1 MAGIKVTLRDPDN
14 STQLIHAEFA
24 TARSFPVMKELLQK
38 IAKTDNLE
46 SVAGRKRELAEAKLM
61 DASNSE
67 EAEAAGVALQA
78 ATEEVTSASMA
89 LFDAI
94 REFVFKG
101 YQLAGA
107 PDDLAEKLADIT
119 DVENLPI
126 LKAKCLYGAGCLDFT
141 KAAGQ

>member
-1 MAGIKVTLRDPDN
+1 MAGIKVTLRDPDDN
-14 STQLIHAEFA
+14 TKLIHAEFA
-24 TARSFPVMKELLQK
+24 TARSFPVLRELLQK
-38 IAKTDNLE
+38 VARTDTAE
-46 SVAGRKRELAEAKLM
+46 SISGRKRELAEAKLL
-61 DASNSE
+61 AANTSE

-78 ATEEVTSASMA
+78 ATEEVTSASMT

-107 PDDLAEKLADIT
+107 PAEMAEKLADIT

-126 LKAKCLYGAGCLDFT
+126 LKAKCLFGAGCLDFT
-141 KAAGQ
+141 KAAGR

>member
-1 MAGIKVTLRDPDN
+1 MSGIKVKLRDPDN
-14 STQLIHAEFA
+14 NTQLIHAEFA
-24 TARSFPVMKELLQK
+24 TARSFPVMKELLQA
-38 IAKTDNLE
+38 IAKTDNIE

-61 DASNSE
+61 DASTSE
-67 EAEAAGVALQA
+67 EAEEAGVALQA

-107 PDDLAEKLADIT
+107 PDDLAEKLAGIT

-126 LKAKCLYGAGCLDFT
+126 LKAKCLYGAGCVDFT
-141 KAAGQ
+141 KAADQ

>member
-38 IAKTDNLE
+38 IAKADNLE

-61 DASNSE
+61 DASTSE
-67 EAEAAGVALQA
+67 EAEAAGVALQT

-119 DVENLPI
+119 DVENLPV

>member
-1 MAGIKVTLRDPDN
+1 MAGIKVTLRDPDDN
-14 STQLIHAEFA
+14 TKLIHAEFA
-24 TARSFPVMKELLQK
+24 TARSFPVLKELLQK
-38 IAKTDNLE
+38 VARTDTAE
-46 SVAGRKRELAEAKLM
+46 SISGRKRELAEAKLL
-61 DASNSE
+61 AANTSE
-67 EAEAAGVALQA
+67 EAEAAGVALHA

-107 PDDLAEKLADIT
+107 PAEMAEKLADIT

-126 LKAKCLYGAGCLDFT
+126 LKAKCLFGAGCLDFT
-141 KAAGQ
+141 KAAGR